1 MGKLNGEEKQ
11 VNLNGE
17 LKNYLVSDLRPTFIT
32 DEHLE
37 YLDDLRDGGETN
49 MFGAGRYLM
58 KAFKVHS
65 PVAREILAYWMK
77 TFGNVRR

>member
-1 MGKLNGEEKQ
+1 MGKFNGEEKQ

-37 YLDDLRDGGETN
+37 YLDDLREGGETN
-49 MFGAGRYLM
+49 MFGAGSYLM
-58 KAFKVHS
+58 KSFGLTS
-65 PVAREILAYWMK
+65 PVARDILMYWMK
-77 TFGNVRR
+77 TFGNIRR